1 MVFQKVT
8 KTTVNRLNPFVSAM
22 FIVLA
27 VAHLSI
33 PLQSSAQVF
42 QAVTTRAPGLSNA
55 NAVWFRSGNRLHVLV
70 TGEAKGNP
78 SNRTLI
84 IKQVSRNEFIGQAAG
99 LPQVVHG
106 AVDAADFDGDGLDDI
121 VISGFGANG
130 QPLAGIWLQQRDGSF
145 RKSAAQVPAL
155 AEGSV
160 HFGDFD
166 RDGKTDLLL
175 TGRDAQGVERTF
187 ILKNINGSLH
197 EIKTNLPGVKHGI
210 GLWHDMNK
218 DGQPDILLSGQ
229 TKSGLITRIYIN
241 VNGSFRESGQSFI
254 GLKYSTATWADFNRD
269 GYPDF
274 FISGET
280 RGGTPFSGYFLG
292 SVSGRFTEGNKA
304 GIRQLMHGSVDAA
317 DYNGDGWPDVVITG
331 ESLERPY
338 TIVLENQ
345 GGKGFRDI
353 RAGLPGVVNGVA
365 RFGDFDN
372 NGTPDI
378 FLAGIDVCF
387 DLHAT
392 VYRNTLKARPTE
404 DEFPEPLPLPME
416 IAQGPK
422 YYFVFSSC
430 FCDPENTGKKGYHGF
445 VSNIHQEK
453 KDFDLNYEFNHRLI
467 SRYPGWGWAD
477 RGHRTSNAFVSTQD
491 AEQGRQTVIARYRQ
505 DGYTIHYINW

>member
-1 MVFQKVT
+1 MKRMIDKRMAVFHVVLLT
-8 KTTVNRLNPFVSAM
+8 
-22 FIVLA
+22 LA
-27 VAHLSI
+27 VVSMII
-33 PLQSSAQVF
+33 PQPAFAQVF

-55 NAVWFRSGNRLHVLV
+55 NAVWFSSGNRLHVLA
-70 TGEAKGNP
+70 TGEAKGSP

-84 IKQVSRNEFIGQAAG
+84 IRQISRSEFVSQAAG

-106 AVDAADFDGDGLDDI
+106 AVDAADFDGDGLQDI

-130 QPLAGIWLQQRDGSF
+130 QLIAGIWLQQRDGSF
-145 RKSAAQVPAL
+145 RKSSAQVPAL
-155 AEGSV
+155 AEGSA

-175 TGRDAQGVERTF
+175 TGRDAQGVARTI
-187 ILKNINGSLH
+187 ILKNDNGNLR
-197 EIKTNLPGVKHGI
+197 EIKTNLPGVRYGI
-210 GLWHDMNK
+210 ALWHDVNK

-229 TKSGLITRIYIN
+229 AASGLITRIYTN
-241 VNGSFRESGQSFI
+241 VNGNFRESGQSFP
-254 GLKYSTATWADFNRD
+254 GLKYSTAVWADFNRD

-280 RGGTPFSGYFLG
+280 RGGMPFSGYYLG

-345 GGKGFRDI
+345 AGKGFRDI

-365 RFGDFDN
+365 RFGDFDG
-372 NGTPDI
+372 NGSPDI

-392 VYRNTLKARPTE
+392 VYRNTLRVRPTE
-404 DEFPEPLPLPME
+404 EEFPEPPPLPME

>member
-1 MVFQKVT
+1 MNSKFSCY
-8 KTTVNRLNPFVSAM
+8 RFRAAL
-22 FIVLA
+22 LA
-27 VAHLSI
+27 AFLLLCLHPGPVM
-33 PLQSSAQVF
+33 AQVF
-42 QAVTTRAPGLSNA
+42 QAVTTKSPGLSNA
-55 NAVWFRSGNRLHVLV
+55 NAVWFRSGNRLHVLA
-70 TGEAKGNP
+70 TGEAKGSP
-78 SNRTLI
+78 SKRTLI
-84 IKQVSRNEFIGQAAG
+84 IRQMSRNEFVSQAAG

-106 AVDAADFDGDGLDDI
+106 AVDAADFDGDGLQDI
-121 VISGFGANG
+121 VISGFGSNG
-130 QPLAGIWLQQRDGSF
+130 QPVAGIWLQQRDGSF
-145 RKSAAQVPAL
+145 RKSSAEVPAL
-155 AEGSV
+155 AEGSA

-175 TGRDAQGVERTF
+175 TGRDAQGMART
-187 ILKNINGSLH
+187 IVLRNDNGSLRD
-197 EIKTNLPGVKHGI
+197 IKTNLPGVRNGI
-210 GLWHDMNK
+210 ALWHDVNK

-229 TKSGLITRIYIN
+229 TNEGLITRIYLN
-241 VNGSFRESGQSFI
+241 NRNTFRESGQSFP
-254 GLKYSTATWADFNRD
+254 GLKYSAAAWSDFNRD

-274 FISGET
+274 FITGET
-280 RGGTPFSGYFLG
+280 RSGTPFSSYYLG
-292 SVSGRFTEGNKA
+292 SVSGRFTEGNRS

-345 GGKGFRDI
+345 SGKGFRDI

-392 VYRNTLKARPTE
+392 VYRNTLKGRAE
-404 DEFPEPLPLPME
+404 EEFPEPAPLPME
-416 IAQGPK
+416 IAAGPK

-430 FCDPENTGKKGYHGF
+430 FCDPDTTGKKAYHGF
-445 VSNIHQEK
+445 ISNIHQERR
-453 KDFDLNYEFNHRLI
+453 DFDLNYEFNHRLI
-467 SRYPGWGWAD
+467 TRYPGWGWAD
-477 RGHRTSNAFVSTQD
+477 RGHRTSNAFVSMQD

-505 DGYTIHYINW
+505 DGYIIHYINW